1 MSKHH
6 APARALRITALTLG
20 VLSLSACDRSGAEL
34 LPQPNDT
41 YPAVIEIGQL
51 AVMDMADVPA
61 ISPNNCADPSTAGC
75 YFGQISSTDNVTLGG
90 ATFTF
95 KGTGGNVCVMLD
107 VETVSWNHYI
117 GPANTGSAWVYP
129 DYSGDDGDIDLY
141 GGLSSYYTGSPG
153 IEIGDF
159 NGYYT
164 DSLGRQIQIDYVE
177 CYNPS
182 PYTGDEAH
190 AGRGAP
196 EYCTINTSGHAGVE
210 YTIVLETFSVPN
222 DDGLLSFATAVA
234 DDSCG
239 AVPAVTLP
247 AAQNIS
253 VGDVNECTI
262 MGESIAED
270 GTVDACSIALEQAY
284 CANSTGDGDGVLV
297 GFCCNNPGVCG
308 DEPEGVCA
316 EYTTGL
322 FCDQWPGLCNCA
334 G

>member
-1 MSKHH
+1 MPSRLVW
-6 APARALRITALTLG
+6 ASSLVVTG
-20 VLSLSACDRSGAEL
+20 LSLAACDRSGAEL
-34 LPQPNDT
+34 LPQPNDD
-41 YPAVIEIGQL
+41 YPPIVELGEF
-51 AVMDMADVPA
+51 AVMAMDSVPA
-61 ISPNNCADPSTAGC
+61 ISPNNCADPATDGC
-75 YFGQISSTDNVTLGG
+75 YFGQLSSTDNVTVGG

-95 KGTGGNVCVMLD
+95 KGTGGEVCVMVD
-107 VETVSWNHYI
+107 QETVSWNHYI
-117 GPANTGSAWVYP
+117 GPSNSGSAWVFP

-159 NGYYT
+159 TGYYT
-164 DSLGRQIQIDYVE
+164 DSLGRQIEIDYVE

-182 PYTGDEAH
+182 PYTGSEAH

-196 EYCTINTSGHAGVE
+196 EYCTIDTSGHAGAE
-210 YTIVLETFSVPN
+210 YTMVLQTFSVPN

-234 DDSCG
+234 DESCG
-239 AVPAVTLP
+239 NVPAVTLP
-247 AAQNIS
+247 AAHDIS

-262 MGESIAED
+262 LGESIAED
-270 GTVDACSIALEQAY
+270 GSVDPCSVALEPAS
-284 CANSTGDGDGVLV
+284 CANSTSDGEGVLV

-316 EYTTGL
+316 DYTTGL
-322 FCDQWPGLCNCA
+322 FCDQWPDLCNCA